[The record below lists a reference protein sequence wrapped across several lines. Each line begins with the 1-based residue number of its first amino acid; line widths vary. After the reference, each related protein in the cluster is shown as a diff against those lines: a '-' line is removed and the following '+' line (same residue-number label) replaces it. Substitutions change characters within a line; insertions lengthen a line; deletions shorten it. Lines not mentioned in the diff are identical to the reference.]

1 MANVNGSTNPDSQ
14 NNEET
19 KVNEEVNENGSDT
32 NKEGTPAK
40 ESAADVKAEVILN
53 PELRAKK
60 IKRQIEYYFG
70 DFNLPSDKFLREEV
84 KQKDGWVA
92 LETMLKF
99 KRLASLTQDPA
110 VIVEALTGSE
120 LVQISE
126 DKTEVRRNPDKPLP
140 EESEARRK
148 EILERT
154 VYVKGFPE
162 EGFTIDNALDYFE
175 APKQN
180 NERRCDIVA
189 DTKRR
194 ETRACGH
201 IYGVITTIAPW
212 PRLLD
217 RRSHRDRLR
226 THFEVFTGRCR
237 HVGTILLWGFE
248 EFGPTDD
255 VVLRFWQD
263 KATKTWKFKGSVFVK
278 FPSREAASAFL
289 AREDVKYGDEVLI
302 KMFQEEYIEQK
313 RKERLELKEQ
323 KMLKRKRPESEMEDK
338 ADEKGLPKNATL
350 HMTKIPEGLV
360 RETVKEQLEGL
371 GISVAFIDYNKGD
384 SEGWIRLFEE
394 GSAEKVMKECEDGI
408 LKLKDGQEVT
418 LKPLEGE
425 EEEKFLESA
434 RKSILDR
441 RSKHNKPGRG
451 RRGGGRGRGRG
462 GWGRGRRHDS
472 SGEPQAKGV
481 KTTFDDD
488 D

>member
-1 MANVNGSTNPDSQ
+1 MANVNGSTNTDSQ

-110 VIVEALTGSE
+110 VIVEALIGSE

-148 EILERT
+148 EILKRT

-162 EGFTIDNALDYFE
+162 EGFTIDNALDY
-175 APKQN
+175 
-180 NERRCDIVA
+180 
-189 DTKRR
+189 
-194 ETRACGH
+194 
-201 IYGVITTIAPW
+201 
-212 PRLLD
+212 
-217 RRSHRDRLR
+217 
-226 THFEVFTGRCR
+226 
-237 HVGTILLWGFE
+237 FE

-313 RKERLELKEQ
+313 RKERLEQKEQ